1 MKPAYS
7 SMRLGS
13 SGVASL
19 LVQRGLICKSG
30 GGGSG
35 LPAGAK
41 VIVLTSCGI
50 YRTACSTRMPDE
62 ACLILVE
69 SQSRCPDAPAND
81 VSGHRGSR
89 RPRLVMFLDVVELV
103 RVAGCI
109 AAVGVLVSSFY
120 LRLMTDACE

>member
-1 MKPAYS
+1 
-7 SMRLGS
+7 
-13 SGVASL
+13 
-19 LVQRGLICKSG
+19 
-30 GGGSG
+30 
-35 LPAGAK
+35 
-41 VIVLTSCGI
+41 
-50 YRTACSTRMPDE
+50 MPDE

-69 SQSRCPDAPAND
+69 SQPRCPDAPAND
-81 VSGHRGSR
+81 VSGHHGSR